1 MGNNYSTKKKKIK
14 DLKKQKQR
22 NDKIDKELTPKN
34 IEKKG
39 LTILLLGTGESG
51 KSTVIKQMMILH
63 KGGFKNSD
71 FVTYQ
76 KTIRANLILH
86 MKTLLEASSK
96 LDYQLESNNKEIA
109 KEFLSMASISLAYNE
124 EKAELVKQLWQDK
137 SLQLTFESRS
147 KYQIP
152 DTAKFF
158 LNKIE
163 EIMKTDYRP
172 TDQDILFCR
181 IPTTGVNQLTFEQ
194 GNTIWKIIDVGGQRS
209 ERRKWIHQFENVDL
223 LIYIVALNEYDQKLF
238 ENLNVNRLS
247 ESLELFTRISNNAYF
262 ENKNCI
268 IFFNK
273 IDLFEE
279 KIKKSDVKQCFPDYS
294 GGLDFENGKEFIK
307 QKFIDK
313 AENMK
318 RNIFT
323 HFTCATNTKNIERV
337 IDAVNITA
345 MEYILKEDGF
355 L

>member
-1 MGNNYSTKKKKIK
+1 MGPNYSTKKKKVK
-14 DLKKQKQR
+14 DIKKQKKR
-22 NDKIDKELTPKN
+22 NDKIDKELKPKN
-34 IEKKG
+34 SEKKG

-76 KTIRANLILH
+76 KTIRSNLILH
-86 MKTLLEASSK
+86 TKTLLEASSK
-96 LDYQLESNNKEIA
+96 LDYQLETNNKEIA
-109 KEFLSMASISLAYNE
+109 KEFLSLTNISLAYNE
-124 EKAELVKQLWQDK
+124 EKADLVKTLWQDK
-137 SLQLTFESRS
+137 SLKLAFESRS
-147 KYQIP
+147 KFQIP

-163 EIMKTDYRP
+163 EIVEKDYVP

-181 IPTTGVNQLTFEQ
+181 IPTTGVNHLTFEQ
-194 GNTIWKIIDVGGQRS
+194 DNTIWKIIDVGGQRS

-223 LIYIVALNEYDQKLF
+223 LIYIVALSEYDQKLF
-238 ENLNVNRLS
+238 ENLNVNRLA
-247 ESLELFTRISNNAYF
+247 ESLELFTRISNDIYF
-262 ENKNCI
+262 EKKNCI

-279 KIKKSDVKQCFPDYS
+279 KIKKSDINQCFPDYN
-294 GGLDFENGKEFIK
+294 GGLDFENGKEFIR

-337 IDAVNITA
+337 IDAVKITA